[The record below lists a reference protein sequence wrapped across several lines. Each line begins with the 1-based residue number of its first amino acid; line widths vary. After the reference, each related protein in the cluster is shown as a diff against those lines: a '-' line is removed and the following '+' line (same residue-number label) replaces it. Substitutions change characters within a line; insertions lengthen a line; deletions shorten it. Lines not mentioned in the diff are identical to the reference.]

1 MANKVLLVD
10 DDQTLL
16 SFLSEYLTNNEFTV
30 FTATSGSDALK
41 LVYRERPDL
50 VVLDV
55 MMPGMDGWELTA
67 RLREMADLPIILL
80 SAKTAEADKLRGFRM
95 GVDDY
100 VTKPFS
106 FAELTA
112 RVQAVLARSQVNT
125 PSASP
130 MYAAGNLTV
139 DMDKRQV
146 LRGKEMV
153 PLTPTEFRLLQCL
166 IQKRGQ
172 PVSESSLAQEVWGT
186 YRQTDSAVV
195 RRYIWLLRQKLEEDP
210 GHPTRILT
218 VRGFGYRLGTAPLG
232 TGPLAPPKEGQGGG

>member
-1 MANKVLLVD
+1 MPNKLLLVD

-16 SFLSEYLTNNEFTV
+16 SFLSEYLQNNEYTV
-30 FTATSGSDALK
+30 LTASTGADALR

-80 SAKTAEADKLRGFRM
+80 SAKTAEADKLRGFRL

-112 RVQAVLARSQVNT
+112 RIQAVLARSLANQNA
-125 PSASP
+125 ASP

-195 RRYIWLLRQKLEEDP
+195 RRYIWLLRQKLEDDP
-210 GHPTRILT
+210 AHPARILT
-218 VRGFGYRLGTAPLG
+218 VRGFGYRLGTAPL
-232 TGPLAPPKEGQGGG
+232 TAPKEP

>member
-1 MANKVLLVD
+1 MQSKLLLVD

-16 SFLSEYLTNNEFTV
+16 SFLGEYLQNHEFDV
-30 FTATSGSDALK
+30 LTAQGGSEALK

-50 VVLDV
+50 IVLDV

-67 RLREMADLPIILL
+67 RLREMADTPIILL
-80 SAKTAEADKLRGFRM
+80 SAKTSEADKLRGFRL

-112 RVQAVLARSQVNT
+112 RIQAVLARSQANQ
-125 PSASP
+125 SAASP

-166 IQKRGQ
+166 IQKRGH
-172 PVSESSLAQEVWGT
+172 PVSEAALAQEVWGT

-195 RRYIWLLRQKLEEDP
+195 RRYIWLLRQKLEDDP
-210 GHPTRILT
+210 AHPARILT
-218 VRGFGYRLGTAPLG
+218 VRGFGYRLGTAPL
-232 TGPLAPPKEGQGGG
+232 TPPKEPAG